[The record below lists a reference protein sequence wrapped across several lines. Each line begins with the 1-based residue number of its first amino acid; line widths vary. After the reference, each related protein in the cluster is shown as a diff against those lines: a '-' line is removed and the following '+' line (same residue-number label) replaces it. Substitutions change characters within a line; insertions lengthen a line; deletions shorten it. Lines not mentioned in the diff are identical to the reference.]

1 MSGPIAPTSRY
12 RYVGIVPY
20 SDPERR
26 RAYGRAWMKRN
37 AEKAREAM
45 RRWRQQHPEAHRA
58 ELRAYYAR
66 DPVRRQRQ
74 IDASPNR
81 KAVRIAMKHRR
92 RERGAAGGPSFTYK
106 DWLAIVER
114 SGGRCAYCGVE
125 ASLQVDHR
133 TPLARGG
140 TNGVENILPAC
151 GTCNQRKHTQTE
163 AEFRAR
169 LAAEEDPPPPY
180 N

>member
-1 MSGPIAPTSRY
+1 M
-12 RYVGIVPY
+12 PY
-20 SDPERR
+20 SDPEKR
-26 RAYGRAWMKRN
+26 RAYGRAWMQRN
-37 AEKAREAM
+37 PDKAREAM
-45 RRWRQQHPEAHRA
+45 RRWRQQHPDAHRA

-66 DPVRRQRQ
+66 DPQRRQRQ

-92 RERGAAGGPSFTYK
+92 RERGAAGGASFTYK
-106 DWLAIVER
+106 EWLALLAQHQ
-114 SGGRCAYCGVE
+114 RCAYCG
-125 ASLQVDHR
+125 AAGPLQVDHR

-140 TNGVENILPAC
+140 TNEIANILPAC
-151 GTCNQRKHTQTE
+151 GACNQRKHTMTE

-169 LAAEEDPPPPY
+169 LAAERGQQPPY